1 MKMVRQRWGKD
12 RQRGQ
17 GLVEFALIL
26 PLLLLIIM
34 GIIDF
39 GRMFFIYANLFNAA
53 REASRY
59 GLVDPGNQAAIQ
71 QAARERI
78 FLVPPDDVTINIW
91 YDTGPPN
98 YQPIADPNQLAVGHR
113 VIIDLRYNAEFWTPL
128 IQPFAAQMPIHAV
141 ARRTIQ
147 RVHIIQTPTPAPP
160 TFTPTPSPT
169 WPPGVTPTATPTPR
183 NTPTPPPTASP
194 TASPIPSP
202 TLPPSPTPSPSPT
215 PLPIVIHKP
224 LLAGQTVVTGTAQ
237 PGQQLLLRNIQTGFQ
252 MWTTVGPDGR
262 FTFNLP
268 DPLVAGHTI
277 VVQGYG
283 SQDVA
288 VVQNSEG
295 STPTPTPTPTGP
307 TMTASPACMPEGNR
321 SVTVQ
326 GDRWP
331 TGGSIKQ
338 IGIFWDGTRVLTLPP
353 ANSFIVIFSVNAT
366 RGNHAVLA
374 RTEKS
379 NGQPTGD
386 VSLSQNIT
394 VPCQGLFP
402 NLTISSLS
410 LLDPEPLGTYQTIH
424 VQVALRNGGDADIAS
439 LFWVDL
445 YADPQMDAP
454 LDQQSSVDW
463 VAINGLAAGSTIT
476 FTMWVPGG
484 FSTVGDHTLL
494 AVADT
499 WNQIAESDETD
510 NASNLLTVTLQL
522 QNPPPT
528 PTPTPTPTTT
538 PIAPGGISGI
548 TYVRGVPQSGVDVYL
563 YDVNGRLIASVR
575 SGSSGIYQFS
585 NLTPGDY
592 SLVAQMR
599 LGNALYRG
607 TNVAT
612 VYEGTTTQDVD
623 ILLGR
628 VE

>member
-1 MKMVRQRWGKD
+1 MKTVKQRWGNHL
-12 RQRGQ
+12 QRGQ

-39 GRMFFIYANLFNAA
+39 GRMLFIYANLFNAA

-71 QAARERI
+71 QAARDRI
-78 FLVPPDDVTINIW
+78 FLVPPEDVTINIW

-98 YQPIADPNQLAVGHR
+98 YRGITNPNQLAVGHR
-113 VIIDLRYNAEFWTPL
+113 VIVELRYNAEFWTPL

-160 TFTPTPSPT
+160 TFTPTATPT
-169 WPPGVTPTATPTPR
+169 LPPGVTPTATPTPR

-202 TLPPSPTPSPSPT
+202 TPPPSPTSSPSPT

-224 LLAGQTVVTGTAQ
+224 LLAGRTVVTGTAQ
-237 PGQQLLLRNIQTGFQ
+237 PGQPLLLRNIQTGFQ
-252 MWTTVGPDGR
+252 METTVGADRR
-262 FTFNLP
+262 FTFNLSV
-268 DPLVAGHTI
+268 PLVAGHTI

-283 SQDVA
+283 TQDFA
-288 VVQNSEG
+288 VVQG
-295 STPTPTPTPTGP
+295 GATPTPTPTPTGP

-321 SVTVQ
+321 SVSVR

-331 TGGSIKQ
+331 TGGGIKR

-353 ANSFIVIFSVNAT
+353 ANSFIVTFSVNAT
-366 RGNHAVLA
+366 RGNHTVLA

-386 VSLSQNIT
+386 VSLSQNIA

-402 NLTISSLS
+402 NLRVASLT
-410 LLDPEPLGTYQTIH
+410 LLNQPPLGTYQTIN
-424 VQVALRNGGDADIAS
+424 VQVALQNTGNADIAS

-445 YADPQMDAP
+445 YADPQMDVP
-454 LDQQSSVDW
+454 RDQQGSVDW
-463 VAINGLAAGSTIT
+463 VAVNGLAAGSTIT

-510 NASNLLTVTLQL
+510 NASDLLTVTLQL
-522 QNPPPT
+522 QNPVPT

-563 YDVNGRLIASVR
+563 YDVYGRLAASVR
-575 SGSSGIYQFS
+575 SGSGGIYQFS
-585 NLTPGDY
+585 NLAPGDY

-599 LGNALYRG
+599 LGNTLYRG

-612 VYEGTTTQDVD
+612 VYEGVITQNVD
-623 ILLGR
+623 ILLSR
-628 VE
+628 LE